1 MKKELRKQ
9 ERGND
14 MTQHLHTIERFIKD
28 ESFSGVLL
36 FVATIAAVM
45 VANSAL
51 SQSYFELW
59 QMALGVTIGGRTISM
74 DLMHWINDGL
84 MALFFLMVGLEIK
97 RELLIGELSSVRKA
111 SFPIVAAIGGMVIP
125 ALVYISFNLDDPKGF
140 GIPMATDI
148 AFALGILMLLGKKLN
163 PALKLFLV
171 ALAVVDDLG
180 AVIVV
185 ATVYTSEIHAEY
197 FLHAGLVYALIWIL
211 NLKKVTMLLPYLLLG
226 IALWIFIHSVGVHAT
241 IAGVLLAFAIPI
253 SSKVDEQDFIQS
265 TKESVD
271 EFEKHIDTI
280 PILNHHQI
288 DALEDIAY
296 NYDKVQ
302 NPLVKLEH
310 QLHGL
315 SAFFIMPLFAF
326 SNAGVILD
334 FSAVSQNFLIVMGV
348 VLGLIVGKPIGIV
361 GLTYLAQKLNIVSKP
376 DDLSWDEVIAVGFL
390 GGIGFTM
397 SIFITQLAFLD
408 QSIIDAVKLGIFFAS
423 FIAGMIGVMLILKAY
438 NKRQKI

>member
-1 MKKELRKQ
+1 
-9 ERGND
+9 
-14 MTQHLHTIERFIKD
+14 MTKHILTIERFIKD

-36 FVATIAAVM
+36 FIATLAAVM

-51 SQSYFELW
+51 SDSYFDLW
-59 QMALGVTIGGRTISM
+59 KMPLGITLGDFTISM
-74 DLMHWINDGL
+74 SLMYWINDGL

-111 SFPIVAAIGGMVIP
+111 SFPILAAIGGMVIP
-125 ALVYISFNLDDPKGF
+125 ALVYVAFNMDDPRGF

-148 AFALGILMLLGKKLN
+148 AFALGILMLLGKRVN
-163 PALKLFLV
+163 PALKLFLL

-185 ATVYTSEIHAEY
+185 ATVYTSEIHAQY
-197 FLHAGLVYALIWIL
+197 FLHAALVYALIWIL
-211 NLKKVTMLLPYLLLG
+211 NLKKVTVLMPYLLLG

-253 SSKVDEQDFIQS
+253 GSKVDEEDFIQN

-271 EFEKHIDTI
+271 EFEKNMDEI

-310 QLHGL
+310 QLHSF
-315 SAFFIMPLFAF
+315 SAFVIMPLFAF

-334 FSAVSQNFLIVMGV
+334 FSVVSQNIMIVMGV
-348 VLGLIVGKPIGIV
+348 VLGLIIGKPIGIV
-361 GLTYLAQKLNIVSKP
+361 GFTYLAHKLKIVSKP
-376 DDLSWDEVIAVGFL
+376 DDLSWGEVIAVGFL
-390 GGIGFTM
+390 AGIGFTM

-408 QSIIDAVKLGIFFAS
+408 QEVIDAVKIGIFFAS
-423 FIAGMIGVMLILKAY
+423 FIAGIIGVLLILKAH
-438 NKRQKI
+438 KKKSMLR

>member
-1 MKKELRKQ
+1 
-9 ERGND
+9 

-36 FVATIAAVM
+36 CVATIAAVM

-51 SQSYFELW
+51 SESYFELW
-59 QMALGVTIGGRTISM
+59 KMALGVTLGGHTISM

-97 RELLIGELSSVRKA
+97 RELLIGELSSVQKA
-111 SFPIVAAIGGMVIP
+111 SFPIVAAVGGMVIP
-125 ALVYISFNLDDPKGF
+125 ALFYIAFILDDPKGF

-148 AFALGILMLLGKKLN
+148 AVALGILMLLGKRVN

-197 FLHAGLVYALIWIL
+197 FLHAALVYALIWIL
-211 NLKKVTMLLPYLLLG
+211 NLKKVTMLMPYLLLG

-253 SSKVDEQDFIQS
+253 SSKVDEQDFIQN

-271 EFEKHIDTI
+271 EFEQHIDTI

-302 NPLVKLEH
+302 NPLVKLEL
-310 QLHGL
+310 QLHGF
-315 SAFFIMPLFAF
+315 SAFIIMPLFAF

-334 FSAVSQNFLIVMGV
+334 FSAVSQNFLIVLGV

-361 GLTYLAQKLNIVSKP
+361 GFTYLAQKLKIVKKP
-376 DDLSWDEVIAVGFL
+376 DDLGWDEVIAVGFL

-408 QSIIDAVKLGIFFAS
+408 QSVIDAVKLGIFFAS
-423 FIAGMIGVMLILKAY
+423 FIAGVIGVMLILKAY
-438 NKRQKI
+438 NKRQKV